1 MKADSKSAGLFRIRL
16 ISWLCIFLTS
26 ILVVRLYDVQV
37 VRGDTYRERADRQY
51 QAPAGL
57 VFNRGSIYFQD
68 RTGNLVSA
76 ATLQSGAT
84 LAINPRRLTDP
95 ENAYNHIAAIMSV
108 DKASFLEKAAK
119 RDDPYEEIAKRIPAD
134 TADTIKTLDLS
145 GVLLEKEKW
154 RYYPG
159 ENLAA
164 HVLGFVGFDDNQL
177 NGRYGVERYYNDV
190 LARPDDAAYTN
201 FFAQI
206 FGDFTDSQKRQE
218 LTEGDVILTIEPAA
232 QDFLEHILQEV
243 ASARATDQVGGII
256 INPMNG
262 EIAAMGLV
270 PTFNPNTFS
279 EEKNAHVFTDS
290 LVENV
295 FEMGSI
301 IKPLTMAAGIDSGAV
316 TAHTTYYDAGYL
328 VLNGKRI
335 ENYDGRGRGT
345 TDMQHVLN
353 ESLNT
358 GVSFVVS
365 QMGNKKFADYMRAYG
380 VGEETGIDLP
390 NETAGLISNLNSTR
404 DVEYATASFGQGVA
418 FTPVAT
424 VRALSSLANGGVLIT
439 PHVAR
444 RINYNF
450 GVSKDVSYPEG
461 RRVIKQTTSEE
472 ITRMLVRVVDEA
484 LLGGT
489 VKLPNY
495 SVAAKTGTAQIA
507 KQGGGGYYDD
517 RYLHSFF
524 GYFPA
529 YQPKFLVFFYAV
541 NPHGTK
547 YASETFTDPFMRT
560 VKFLINYYQIP
571 PDR

>member
-1 MKADSKSAGLFRIRL
+1 MKPDSKSAGLFRIRL
-16 ISWLCIFLTS
+16 VSWACM
-26 ILVVRLYDVQV
+26 LVTLVLLVRLYDVQI
-37 VRGDTYRERADRQY
+37 VRGNTYREKADRQY

-76 ATLQSGAT
+76 ATLQNGAT
-84 LAINPRRLTDP
+84 LAINPRRMTDP
-95 ENAYNHIAAIMSV
+95 ARAYEAVNAIMPT
-108 DKASFLEKAAK
+108 DQKSFLDKAAK
-119 RDDPYEEIAKRIPAD
+119 HDDPYEEIAKRLPAD
-134 TADTIKTLDLS
+134 TASAIDALNVP
-145 GVLLEKEKW
+145 GVILEKEKW

-159 ENLAA
+159 EELAA
-164 HVLGFVGFDDNQL
+164 HVLGFVGFDGNQL

-190 LARPDDAAYTN
+190 LARPENTAYTN

-206 FGDFTDSQKRQE
+206 FGDFTDSEKRKE

-232 QDFLEHILQEV
+232 QDFLEQILEEI
-243 ASARATDQVGGII
+243 ASARTADQVGGII

-270 PTFNPNTFS
+270 PTYNPNTFS
-279 EEKNAHVFTDS
+279 EEKNVHVFTDS

-316 TAHTTYYDAGYL
+316 TPYTTYYDAGFL

-390 NETAGLISNLNSTR
+390 NETVGLISNLNSTR
-404 DVEYATASFGQGVA
+404 DVEYATASFGQGIA
-418 FTPVAT
+418 FTPIAT
-424 VRALSSLANGGVLIT
+424 VRALSTLGNGGVLVT

-461 RRVIKQTTSEE
+461 KRVIKQATSEE
-472 ITRMLVRVVDEA
+472 ITRMLVKVVDEA

-507 KQGGGGYYDD
+507 KPGGGGYYED

-541 NPHGTK
+541 NPHGTR